1 MHWLIVLFAA
11 TDTKLGIISA
21 EGLQSVSSFKKK
33 MEVAAGRVLGGCEL
47 QTDLLLKVQIVFK
60 QGKLEEHLLVFK
72 SKTS

>member
-1 MHWLIVLFAA
+1 
-11 TDTKLGIISA
+11 
-21 EGLQSVSSFKKK
+21 
-33 MEVAAGRVLGGCEL
+33 MEVAAARVLGSCEM